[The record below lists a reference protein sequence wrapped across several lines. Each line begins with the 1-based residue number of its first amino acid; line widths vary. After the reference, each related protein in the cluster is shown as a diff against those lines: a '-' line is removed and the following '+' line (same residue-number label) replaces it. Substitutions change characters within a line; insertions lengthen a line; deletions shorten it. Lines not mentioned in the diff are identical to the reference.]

1 MRPDTYTKLTDGVM
15 RELIHLQQ
23 RCYNISQI
31 ASMTGVARKT
41 AADFLNGET
50 HVAWW
55 LAYYKERDGELTP
68 AAEDLEVY
76 INPGFIT
83 YAKKDSSGDYLPKL
97 QSLLARIKQK
107 LVGKIQKM
115 IA

>member
-23 RCYNISQI
+23 LGYNMSQI

-55 LAYYKERDGELTP
+55 LAYYKERDGG
-68 AAEDLEVY
+68 AY
-76 INPGFIT
+76 
-83 YAKKDSSGDYLPKL
+83 SCC
-97 QSLLARIKQK
+97 
-107 LVGKIQKM
+107 
-115 IA
+115 